1 MTGTHPPRPEEMAAV
16 STYRQIL
23 DAQLDQLR
31 ADGMHTALPGGGAP
45 RAPSTTVSHGRD
57 ILARHQRP

>member
-1 MTGTHPPRPEEMAAV
+1 MAAV